1 MFGQLD
7 MAPADPIL
15 GLTEAY
21 KQDTNPQKINL
32 GVGVFKDSS
41 GNTPILES
49 VKKAEQQILG
59 TAASK
64 SYSPING
71 LPEFGTCVR
80 NLIFGPDHEINT
92 SGRALTA
99 HTPGGTGALR
109 VAANF
114 ISTYFSD
121 SKIWVSDPTWANH
134 PNIFSAAGIVIE
146 KYPYFDKTTNTINFE
161 GMLET
166 LNAIPK
172 GDILLLHGCCHNPT
186 GLDLSPDQWQK
197 VADII
202 QQNGIIPLIDFAY
215 HGFAE
220 GLQQDAAGILQ
231 CAQPGSELL
240 ITSSYSKNFGLY
252 NERVGAL
259 TIIGTDPDAAKKAF
273 SHIKKLVRAI
283 YSNPPYHGGAI
294 VTTILQDPDLTKQW
308 QQELKQMRDHIN
320 NIRSLFVASLK
331 QKGITQ
337 DFSFIERQRGMFSMS
352 GLTPDQVKT
361 LREQYAIYI
370 VGSGRINVAGMT
382 ENNIDYLCQAIV
394 DVL

>member
-21 KQDTNPQKINL
+21 KQDTNPHKINL
-32 GVGVFKDSS
+32 GVGVFKDSN

-49 VKKAEQQILG
+49 VKKAEQQILS

-80 NLIFGPDHEINT
+80 NLIFGADHEINT
-92 SGRALTA
+92 SQRALTA

-114 ISTYFSD
+114 ISAYFPD
-121 SKIWVSDPTWANH
+121 SKIWLSDPTWANH
-134 PNIFSAAGIVIE
+134 PNVFSAAGITIE
-146 KYPYFDKTTNTINFE
+146 KYPYFDKTTNTINIDA
-161 GMLET
+161 MLET
-166 LNAIPK
+166 LSTIPK

-186 GLDLSPDQWQK
+186 GLDLGPDQWQK

-202 QQNGIIPLIDFAY
+202 QRGGIIPLIDFAY
-215 HGFAE
+215 QGFAE

-240 ITSSYSKNFGLY
+240 IASSYSKNFGLY

-259 TIIGTDPDAAKKAF
+259 TLIGADADAAKKAF
-273 SHIKKLVRAI
+273 SHIKKLIRAI

-294 VTTILQDPDLTKQW
+294 ISTILQDPALTKQW
-308 QQELKQMRDHIN
+308 QQEVKQMRDHIN
-320 NIRSLFVASLK
+320 SIRSLFVASLK

-352 GLTPDQVKT
+352 GLNPDQVKI
-361 LREQYAIYI
+361 LKEKYAIYI

-382 ENNIDYLCQAIV
+382 ENNIDYLCQAIA

>member
-32 GVGVFKDSS
+32 GVGVFKDSN

-49 VKKAEQQILG
+49 VKKAEQQILS
-59 TAASK
+59 TTASK

-92 SGRALTA
+92 SERAFTA

-121 SKIWVSDPTWANH
+121 SKIWLSDPTWANH
-134 PNIFSAAGIVIE
+134 PNIFSAAGIAIE

-166 LNAIPK
+166 LNAIPQ

-197 VADII
+197 VSDII

-231 CAQPGSELL
+231 CAQPGRELL

-259 TIIGTDPDAAKKAF
+259 TLIGADLDAAKKAF
-273 SHIKKLVRAI
+273 SHIKKLIRTI

-320 NIRSLFVASLK
+320 NIRSLFVAALK

-382 ENNIDYLCQAIV
+382 ENNIDYLCQAIA

>member
-21 KQDTNPQKINL
+21 KQDTNPKKINL
-32 GVGVFKDSS
+32 GVGVFKDSN

-49 VKKAEQQILG
+49 VKKAEQQILS

-80 NLIFGPDHEINT
+80 NLIFGPDHEVNV
-92 SGRALTA
+92 SQRALTA

-121 SKIWVSDPTWANH
+121 SKIWISDPTWANH
-134 PNIFSAAGIVIE
+134 PNVFSAGGIAIE
-146 KYPYFDKTTNTINFE
+146 KYPYFDKTNNTINFE

-166 LNAIPK
+166 LNTIPK
-172 GDILLLHGCCHNPT
+172 GDVLLLHGCCHNPT
-186 GLDLSPDQWQK
+186 GLDLSTDQWQK

-220 GLQQDAAGILQ
+220 GLRQDTAGILQ
-231 CAQPGSELL
+231 CAQPGRELL
-240 ITSSYSKNFGLY
+240 IASSYSKNFGLY

-259 TIIGTDPDAAKKAF
+259 TLIGADPDATKKAF
-273 SHIKKLVRAI
+273 SHLKKLIRAI
-283 YSNPPYHGGAI
+283 YSTPPYHGGAI

-320 NIRSLFVASLK
+320 SMRSLFVDSLK
-331 QKGITQ
+331 QKGVTQ

-352 GLTPDQVKT
+352 GLNPDQIKT

-370 VGSGRINVAGMT
+370 VGSGRINVAGLT
-382 ENNIDYLCQAIV
+382 ENNIDYLCQAIA